1 MRLSSRDKA
10 IIADL
15 ERFRCMSRDDIADI
29 HFRNV
34 KDGQKAAIVINLY
47 YEEERRKAKERM
59 VAGANE
65 TNEKRWGIS
74 GTPEM
79 EGATVSGEVA
89 SLLAKKAGVSK
100 TNIYYLLAIKRKRP
114 DLYEKV
120 FDGSYSI
127 GKAHA
132 EMKRDEQ
139 PQEVTEE
146 KPLAAAGPGS
156 ISGGSIA
163 HAESVC
169 NQKR

>member
-1 MRLSSRDKA
+1 
-10 IIADL
+10 
-15 ERFRCMSRDDIADI
+15 
-29 HFRNV
+29 
-34 KDGQKAAIVINLY
+34 
-47 YEEERRKAKERM
+47 
-59 VAGANE
+59 
-65 TNEKRWGIS
+65 
-74 GTPEM
+74 M
-79 EGATVSGEVA
+79 EGSSSDGEAAQV
-89 SLLAKKAGVSK
+89 LAKKAGIGKSSM
-100 TNIYYLLAIKRKRP
+100 YMLLEVKRKRP